1 MSLDP
6 ELKAITDGINGFATW
21 GHAQRIRFFAW
32 FLLAVKNKPSFAT
45 ADITTCYDGFHY
57 DRPNISQ
64 MLKDMAERKPPVLL
78 KRGSGYVL
86 EGRIRAE
93 HDEKYGTHGITLN
106 IRQQVKD
113 LINSV
118 PNIAEKEFMKEAE
131 ICLRNG
137 AARGTIIMVWSI
149 AFYHLCQWVLTHHL
163 ATFDA
168 RIPVYSKRWKVT
180 DLPIIQKYDD
190 FGDKMSE
197 REVIEVCNSASI
209 ITGDLHKILVKNL
222 GTRNSAAHP
231 SSVLIGQLQA
241 EALIDDLTKNVI
253 LALPI

>member
-1 MSLDP
+1 VTP
-6 ELKAITDGINGFATW
+6 EEDLKAFIAGIDGFANW
-21 GHAQRIRFFAW
+21 GHADKVRMFAW
-32 FLLAVKNKPSFAT
+32 LQQHLRKKTRFRT
-45 ADITTCYDGFHY
+45 ADINWCYNNLAFK
-57 DRPNISQ
+57 PSNTSQ
-64 MLKDMAERKPPVLL
+64 FLIFM
-78 KRGSGYVL
+78 
-86 EGRIRAE
+86 EGRGE
-93 HDEKYGTHGITLN
+93 LLQDKNGYYCEGKFLDKYDKDYGTHGITLTV
-106 IRQQVKD
+106 RQQVKD

-131 ICLRNG
+131 ICLHYN

-149 AFYHLCQWVLTHHL
+149 AFYHLCQWILKHHL
-163 ATFDA
+163 SKFDA
-168 RIPVYSKRWKVT
+168 RIPVWSKKWKAT

-197 REVIEVCNSASI
+197 REVIEVCNSAGI

-241 EALIDDLTKNVI
+241 EALIDDLIKNVI

>member
-1 MSLDP
+1 MSAEDDFR
-6 ELKAITDGINGFATW
+6 AFIAGVSGFQSK
-21 GHAQRIRFFAW
+21 GHADMVRMFAW
-32 FLLAVKNKPSFAT
+32 LQHFLRKKTRFGT
-45 ADITTCYDGFHY
+45 ADVNWCY
-57 DRPNISQ
+57 SQ
-64 MLKDMAERKPPVLL
+64 LYLKPANTSQYLIDMEKRGELLKD
-78 KRGSGYVL
+78 SGGYYC
-86 EGRIRAE
+86 EGKFLA
-93 HDEKYGTHGITLN
+93 KYNGLHGTHNITLT

-149 AFYHLCQWVLTHHL
+149 AFYHLCQWVLSHHL
-163 ATFDA
+163 AKFDA
-168 RIPVYSKRWKVT
+168 RIPVYSKKWKVT

-197 REVIEVCNSASI
+197 REVIEVCNSADI
-209 ITGDLHKILVKNL
+209 ITGDLHKILVRNL

-241 EALIDDLTKNVI
+241 EALIDDLIKNVI